1 MKFLIAGLGS
11 IGRRH
16 LKNLVSL
23 GQKDIVLYRT
33 NQSTL
38 GDEDLQDFPMETDI
52 HKALDHKPDA
62 VIISNPTALH
72 MEIAIPAAEAG
83 CALFIEK
90 PLANNPDDL
99 EQLEQIIL
107 QKKNVVFSA
116 FQFRFNP
123 GLNKIDQL
131 LKSYEVGKPLSF
143 ECYWGEYLP
152 DWHPWEDYRKSY
164 AATRDLGGGV
174 ILTLCHPFDY
184 LRWLFGE
191 PAGLFAVTGK
201 ASALE
206 IDVEDF
212 ADALIDFKDGATGHL
227 HLDYYRR
234 PVRHDLEIT
243 CSEGVIFW
251 DHASSNVTVRMA
263 DRSEKTFSAPTVF
276 ERNQMFLDEMRH
288 FIGLVEGREKKIC
301 DLSDGRKALQLAM
314 GVLHSGRYKQR
325 VIFD

>member
-16 LKNLVSL
+16 LNNLLSL

-33 NQSTL
+33 HKSTL
-38 GDEDLQDFPMETDI
+38 GDESLQEFPAETDI
-52 HKALDHKPDA
+52 HKALGHKPNA
-62 VIISNPTALH
+62 VIISNPSSLH
-72 MEIAIPAAEAG
+72 MEVAIPAAEAG

-90 PLANNPDDL
+90 PLANNPDNL
-99 EQLEQIIL
+99 QQLEQVL
-107 QKKNVVFSA
+107 QEKGNTVFSA

-123 GLNKIDQL
+123 GLRKINQL
-131 LKSYEVGKPLSF
+131 LNSNDVGKPLSF

-164 AATRDLGGGV
+164 AANHHLGGGV
-174 ILTLCHPFDY
+174 VLTLSHPFDY

-191 PAGLFAVTGK
+191 PTGLFSVTGK
-201 ASALE
+201 ASSLE
-206 IDVEDF
+206 LDVEDF
-212 ADALIDFKDGATGHL
+212 AETIIDFKNGVTGHL

-243 CSEGVIFW
+243 CSDAVVFW
-251 DHASSNVTVRMA
+251 DHASSNVRVLRM
-263 DRSEKTFSAPTVF
+263 DKSEAIFPAPEGF
-276 ERNQMFLDEMRH
+276 DRNQMFLDEMRH
-288 FIGLVEGREKKIC
+288 FIGLVEGKEQKVC
-301 DLSDGRKALQLAM
+301 DFYDGKKALQLAVS
-314 GVLHSGRYKQR
+314 VLHSGRYKQR